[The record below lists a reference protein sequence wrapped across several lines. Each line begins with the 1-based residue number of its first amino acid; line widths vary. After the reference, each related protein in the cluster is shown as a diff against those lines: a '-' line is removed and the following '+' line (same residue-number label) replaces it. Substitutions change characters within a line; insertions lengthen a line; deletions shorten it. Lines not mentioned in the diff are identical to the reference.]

1 MNKFVLGALALTMA
15 TTPALAT
22 ETSWSTTDR
31 DLAGLS
37 PSLTQGATGVSVS
50 GFLRSSYASSSD
62 IPGNAAGTDD
72 LGGFSIDNAQIWVNG
87 SVGAFAVVVQADA
100 GRMNAGVDDTGTPSN
115 NYQVGQGNFAGNTGG
130 VGSLAVLDA
139 YASWNAT
146 EQLKVQLGQFRPAFL
161 GSSLRNENNLLFI
174 NRSYL
179 GAEFAF
185 RDQGVQLS
193 GAFGMLN
200 FSVYAQNGGDGAA
213 KEMAYGFRVE
223 ATPMG
228 TASNNEGV
236 LGAADNASLT
246 IGAAYYTNDGANA
259 DEIAMGFDANFTMG
273 VFGVSA
279 EIVDFDNFTGT
290 NPSPATG
297 AGLTGSF
304 IDATPFNVA
313 ASFAVMP
320 DTVELAVRYEDF
332 DDANDT
338 TAITVGAN
346 WYLQGHAAKWQAN
359 YITTSSDVSATEFDL
374 IQIGLTVSI

>member
-37 PSLTQGATGVSVS
+37 TSLTQGATGVSVS

-62 IPGNAAGTDD
+62 IQVGGDD
-72 LGGFSIDNAQIWVNG
+72 LGGFSIDDAQIWVNG
-87 SVGAFAVVVQADA
+87 SVGDFSVVVQSEASSSSNTIGDV
-100 GRMNAGVDDTGTPSN
+100 GTTGAL
-115 NYQVGQGNFAGNTGG
+115 G
-130 VGSLAVLDA
+130 LLDA
-139 YASWNAT
+139 YASWKAT

-174 NRSYL
+174 NRSAL
-179 GAEFAF
+179 GAEYAF

-193 GAFGMLN
+193 GAFGMIN
-200 FSVYAQNGGDGAA
+200 FAVYAQNGSDGAA
-213 KEMAYGFRVE
+213 KEMSYGFRVE

-228 TASNNEGV
+228 TAANNEGV

-246 IGAAYYTNDGANA
+246 VGLGYLTNDGAVS
-259 DEIAMGFDANFTMG
+259 DDISLGIDAAFTMG

-279 EIVDFDNFTGT
+279 EIVDLDKG
-290 NPSPATG
+290 ATLSLPG
-297 AGLTGSF
+297 GVGNVS
-304 IDATPFNVA
+304 DATPFNAA

-320 DTVELAVRYEDF
+320 DQLELAVRYEDF
-332 DDANDT
+332 DDSDNT
-338 TAITVGAN
+338 TAITIGAN

-359 YITTSSDVSATEFDL
+359 YVTVAADTSANEFDL
-374 IQIGLTVSI
+374 IQVGLTVSI

>member
-22 ETSWSTTDR
+22 ETSWSAADR

-37 PSLTQGATGVSVS
+37 SSLTQGASGVSVS

-62 IPGNAAGTDD
+62 IQVGGDD
-72 LGGFSIDNAQIWVNG
+72 LGGFSIDDAQIWVNG
-87 SVGAFAVVVQADA
+87 SIGDFSVVVQTEASGSSNTA
-100 GRMNAGVDDTGTPSN
+100 GDVSSVGVLGLLDT
-115 NYQVGQGNFAGNTGG
+115 
-130 VGSLAVLDA
+130 
-139 YASWNAT
+139 YASWKAT

-174 NRSYL
+174 ARSAL
-179 GAEFAF
+179 GAEYAF
-185 RDQGVQLS
+185 RDLGVQLS

-200 FSVYAQNGGDGAA
+200 FAVYAQNGGDGQA
-213 KEMAYGFRVE
+213 KEMSYGFRVE

-246 IGAAYYTNDGANA
+246 VGLGYLTNDGAVS
-259 DEIAMGFDANFTMG
+259 DDISLGIDANFTMG

-279 EIVDFDNFTGT
+279 EIVDLDK
-290 NPSPATG
+290 G
-297 AGLTGSF
+297 ASLSLPGGVGVVS
-304 IDATPFNVA
+304 DATPFNAA

-320 DTVELAVRYEDF
+320 DQLELAVRYEDF
-332 DDANDT
+332 DDSDNT
-338 TAITVGAN
+338 TAITIGAN

-359 YITTSSDVSATEFDL
+359 YVTVAADTSANEFDL
-374 IQIGLTVSI
+374 IQVGLTVSI

>member
-37 PSLTQGATGVSVS
+37 SSLTRGATGVSVS

-62 IPGNAAGTDD
+62 IQVGGDD
-72 LGGFSIDNAQIWVNG
+72 LGGFSIDDAQIWVNG
-87 SVGAFAVVVQADA
+87 SIGDFSVVVQSEASNSSNTIGDV
-100 GRMNAGVDDTGTPSN
+100 GGTG
-115 NYQVGQGNFAGNTGG
+115 AL
-130 VGSLAVLDA
+130 SLLDA
-139 YASWNAT
+139 YASWKAT

-174 NRSYL
+174 NRSAL
-179 GAEFAF
+179 GAEYAF

-193 GAFGMLN
+193 GAFGMIN
-200 FSVYAQNGGDGAA
+200 FAVYAQNGGDGAA
-213 KEMAYGFRVE
+213 KEMSYGFRVE

-246 IGAAYYTNDGANA
+246 IGLGYLTNDGAVS
-259 DEIAMGFDANFTMG
+259 DDISIGIDAAFTMG

-279 EIVDFDNFTGT
+279 EIVDLDKGATLTLPGGLGT
-290 NPSPATG
+290 PVS
-297 AGLTGSF
+297 
-304 IDATPFNVA
+304 DATPFNVA

-320 DTVELAVRYEDF
+320 DQLELAVRYEDF

-359 YITTSSDVSATEFDL
+359 YITTSSDVSANEFDI
-374 IQIGLTVSI
+374 IQVGLTVSI

>member
-22 ETSWSTTDR
+22 ETSWSATDR

-37 PSLTQGATGVSVS
+37 TSLTQGATGASVS
-50 GFLRSSYASSSD
+50 GFLRSSYNSSSD
-62 IPGNAAGTDD
+62 ITVGGDD
-72 LGGFSIDNAQIWVNG
+72 LGGFSIDDAQIWVNG
-87 SVGAFAVVVQADA
+87 SVGDFSVVLQAEA
-100 GRMNAGVDDTGTPSN
+100 SSSN
-115 NYQVGQGNFAGNTGG
+115 NTPESLGAAGNL
-130 VGSLAVLDA
+130 SLLDA
-139 YASWNAT
+139 YASWKAT
-146 EQLKVQLGQFRPAFL
+146 EQLKVTIGQFRPAFL

-174 NRSYL
+174 GRSYL
-179 GAEFAF
+179 GAEYAF
-185 RDQGVQLS
+185 RDHGAQLN

-200 FSVYAQNGGDGAA
+200 FAVYAQNGSDGAA
-213 KEMAYGFRVE
+213 KEMSYGFRVE

-246 IGAAYYTNDGANA
+246 VGLAYLTNDGAVA
-259 DEIAMGFDANFTMG
+259 DDISLGIDAAFSMG

-279 EIVDFDNFTGT
+279 EIVDLDQGATLTLPNAVGT
-290 NPSPATG
+290 VS
-297 AGLTGSF
+297 
-304 IDATPFNVA
+304 DATPFNVA

-320 DTVELAVRYEDF
+320 DQLELAVRYEDF
-332 DDANDT
+332 DDSDNT

-359 YITTSSDVSATEFDL
+359 YTTVAADTSANEFDL
-374 IQIGLTVSI
+374 IKVGLTVSI

>member
-37 PSLTQGATGVSVS
+37 SSLTQGATGVSVS

-62 IPGNAAGTDD
+62 IQVGGDD
-72 LGGFSIDNAQIWVNG
+72 LGGFSIDDAQIWVNG
-87 SVGAFAVVVQADA
+87 SIGDFSVVVQSEASSSSNTIGDVGA
-100 GRMNAGVDDTGTPSN
+100 TGAL
-115 NYQVGQGNFAGNTGG
+115 G
-130 VGSLAVLDA
+130 LLDA
-139 YASWNAT
+139 YASWKAT

-174 NRSYL
+174 NRSAL
-179 GAEFAF
+179 GAEYAF

-193 GAFGMLN
+193 GAFGMIN
-200 FSVYAQNGGDGAA
+200 FAVYAQNGSDGAA
-213 KEMAYGFRVE
+213 KEMSYGFRVE

-246 IGAAYYTNDGANA
+246 VGLGYLTNDGAVS
-259 DEIAMGFDANFTMG
+259 DDISLGIDANFTMG

-279 EIVDFDNFTGT
+279 EIVDLDK
-290 NPSPATG
+290 G
-297 AGLTGSF
+297 ASLSLPGGVGVVS
-304 IDATPFNVA
+304 DATPFNAA

-320 DTVELAVRYEDF
+320 DQLELAVRYEDF
-332 DDANDT
+332 DDSDNT
-338 TAITVGAN
+338 TAITIGAN

-359 YITTSSDVSATEFDL
+359 YVTVAADTSANEFDL
-374 IQIGLTVSI
+374 IQVGLTVSI

>member
-37 PSLTQGATGVSVS
+37 TSLTQGATGVSVS
-50 GFLRSSYASSSD
+50 GFLRASYASSSD
-62 IPGNAAGTDD
+62 AALAVGGDD
-72 LGGFSIDNAQIWVNG
+72 LGGVSIDDAQIWVNG
-87 SVGAFAVVVQADA
+87 SVGDFSVVVQAEA
-100 GRMNAGVDDTGTPSN
+100 SNSANTPDD
-115 NYQVGQGNFAGNTGG
+115 
-130 VGSLAVLDA
+130 VGSTGALTLLDA
-139 YASWNAT
+139 YTSWKAT

-174 NRSYL
+174 NRSFL
-179 GAEFAF
+179 GAEYAF
-185 RDQGVQLS
+185 RDQGVQLN
-193 GAFGMLN
+193 GAFGMIN
-200 FSVYAQNGGDGAA
+200 FAVYAQNGTDGAA
-213 KEMAYGFRVE
+213 KEMSYGFRVE

-246 IGAAYYTNDGANA
+246 VGLAYLTNDGAVA
-259 DEIAMGFDANFTMG
+259 DDISLGIDAAFTMG

-279 EIVDFDNFTGT
+279 EIVDLDKGA
-290 NPSPATG
+290 SISLPAG
-297 AGLTGSF
+297 AGNVS
-304 IDATPFNVA
+304 DATPFNVA

-332 DDANDT
+332 DDTDDT

-359 YITTSSDVSATEFDL
+359 YTTVAADTSANEFDV